1 MCDLFFTT
9 RHERVKIENIAL
21 SKDNAK
27 VKRNRKKTNR
37 RIKYHKDPL
46 NDVIN
51 LTSKTFSFNQFELL
65 YENLNVPTPTIYKKT
80 QFKNDIDSLIR
91 KVNEV

>member
-9 RHERVKIENIAL
+9 RHKRVKRENIAL

-27 VKRNRKKTNR
+27 VKRIRKKTNR

-65 YENLNVPTPTIYKKT
+65 YENLNVFQRLQYIKKR
-80 QFKNDIDSLIR
+80 NL
-91 KVNEV
+91 KVI